1 MAMTV
6 CWRCGIDFDAS
17 QFRVDAPCIDCQE
30 VVGGE
35 WVVVTFR
42 GGAAGRDE
50 MLWRAGAVRAALAKG
65 LTDRKTAELLG
76 VHRSTVDRWRRRLGI
91 PPNAPKGGR
100 GSEYWVDSSRHA
112 NVAAEN
118 GRKGHWNRMH
128 GVSDSQIGA
137 RLGKSKESVKR
148 MRQRGVDVLAL
159 AGVSVDG

>member
-35 WVVVTFR
+35 WAVAAFRR
-42 GGAAGRDE
+42 GGLGLDE
-50 MLWRAGAVRAALAKG
+50 WNNRAEAVRAVVARG
-65 LTDRKTAELLG
+65 LSDRRAAEVLG
-76 VHRSTVDRWRRRLGI
+76 VHAGTVERWRRRLNL
-91 PPNAPKGGR
+91 PANNPRGGFGVEHWR
-100 GSEYWVDSSRHA
+100 DRSRVA
-112 NVAAEN
+112 QIAAEN

-137 RLGKSKESVKR
+137 RLGKSKESVRR
-148 MRQRGVDVLAL
+148 MRRKGIDVLAL